1 MIFLFD
7 PISLITPDLGYVFW
21 TTLAF
26 VGFWFL
32 IGKFAVRPIQNS
44 IESRNKSIEDSLAQ
58 AEIARR
64 EIATMQA
71 KNEDLLK
78 EAREERTRIMN
89 EAKATA
95 DKFRAEQIERAKA
108 DAAKLLNDAK
118 TEIDNQKKQAM
129 TEVKNEV
136 GKLALEISEK
146 IIRQQLSNDAAQQ
159 ELVKKMVA
167 ELN

>member
-58 AEIARR
+58 AEIGSR
-64 EIATMQA
+64 EIATMQTRH
-71 KNEDLLK
+71 EDLVK
-78 EAREERTRIMN
+78 EASEARARIMY
-89 EAKATA
+89 EA
-95 DKFRAEQIERAKA
+95 
-108 DAAKLLNDAK
+108 
-118 TEIDNQKKQAM
+118 
-129 TEVKNEV
+129 
-136 GKLALEISEK
+136 
-146 IIRQQLSNDAAQQ
+146 
-159 ELVKKMVA
+159 
-167 ELN
+167 